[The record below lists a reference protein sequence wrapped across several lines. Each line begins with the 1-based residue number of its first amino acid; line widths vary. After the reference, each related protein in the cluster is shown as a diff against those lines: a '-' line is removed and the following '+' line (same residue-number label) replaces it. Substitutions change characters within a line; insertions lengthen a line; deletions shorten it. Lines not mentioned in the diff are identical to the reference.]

1 MFEMKKIIVQ
11 IKSHVVDQDGAVTVE
26 FVVLSAAVVLLAG
39 AVMSSMSGKISAA
52 IAAIVLS

>member
-1 MFEMKKIIVQ
+1 MFEMKKIFAQ

-39 AVMSSMSGKISAA
+39 VVMSSMSSKISAA